1 MLNDTESSKLL
12 RQAYVQHIISKYLC
26 YRIFQPFLFSL
37 GKRYDKADTFF
48 QAMSNQLRE
57 KSTRKEAVWRHYT
70 LLAGYTTSNAKKNQQ
85 VAAAQVIEEI
95 AAYVKPFAD
104 HKKMDIVTSGITRIV
119 KYAVETWRYARMERE
134 IITASMDDGGED
146 VANPEYWTAHEW
158 ELGAPPKKEGNAHV
172 VMILLPVFMREGT
185 LPSLHRPTAQL
196 DQGIVYSK
204 GVALYSDCAPVLQRK
219 QELDSL
225 EIDIADME
233 EPEPSVIGVAEMVA
247 EDPPLETVETSA
259 AVPEETVA
267 AEPEE
272 TVENAEPEEI
282 VAAAAAVALPE
293 ESVVGGVE
301 IPKGEHECR
310 SFFDAID

>member
-1 MLNDTESSKLL
+1 MLNDTESSKFL

-57 KSTRKEAVWRHYT
+57 KSMRKEAVWRHYT

-95 AAYVKPFAD
+95 AAYIKPFAD
-104 HKKMDIVTSGITRIV
+104 PKKMDIVTSGITRIV

-134 IITASMDDGGED
+134 LITASMDDGGED
-146 VANPEYWTAHEW
+146 AANPEYWTAHEW
-158 ELGAPPKKEGNAHV
+158 DLTSSSSSAPSKREDDRQV

-185 LPSLHRPTAQL
+185 LPSLHRPTAAL
-196 DQGIVYSK
+196 DQGMVYSK

-219 QELDSL
+219 RELDSL

-233 EPEPSVIGVAEMVA
+233 EPEASVVGGVREMVIAAAA
-247 EDPPLETVETSA
+247 EDPPLETVEA
-259 AVPEETVA
+259 AEEEANPEES
-267 AEPEE
+267 
-272 TVENAEPEEI
+272 
-282 VAAAAAVALPE
+282 VAAAAAAAVPLPE

-301 IPKGEHECR
+301 IPQGERRFVDE
-310 SFFDAID
+310 ID